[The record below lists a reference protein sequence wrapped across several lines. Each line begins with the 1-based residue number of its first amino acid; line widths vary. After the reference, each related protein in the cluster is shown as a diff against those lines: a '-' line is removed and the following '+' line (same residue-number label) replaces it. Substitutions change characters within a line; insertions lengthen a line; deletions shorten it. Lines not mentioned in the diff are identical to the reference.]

1 MGEVGQPEDV
11 PRRARV
17 RRASRCLV
25 TGGAGFIGS
34 HLVDHLLAGGHR
46 VTVLDDLS
54 ASTRDNLPLHH
65 SALTVVEG
73 HVGDA
78 PHLLDQLV
86 READLVCH
94 LAGPTGVRRAQQQ
107 PFATTDNIVRAG
119 LEVTRACADWR
130 RPLLFLSSSEVY
142 GAGLVH
148 ASETDDLRLG
158 TQPRFSHAAAKLTVE
173 HLVLGLHRSF
183 GVPSWVVRPFNVVG
197 PRQSPTSGHV
207 VPSFLQAALR
217 GTDLVVHGDGTQ
229 RRTFLHVADFVAGLD
244 AVLSAPALVGQ
255 PVNLGGHESCAIADL
270 AALVVR
276 TVGNPVR
283 VRHVGHEEV
292 FGSPVVDPRD
302 RHGSVQLL
310 ATETGWAPARTLA
323 DAVGEAEEWLRPR
336 LAAGGSLT
344 ARRPGSPLPA
354 TV

>member
-1 MGEVGQPEDV
+1 MGQPEDA
-11 PRRARV
+11 PRRTGV
-17 RRASRCLV
+17 RRVSRCLV

-54 ASTRDNLPLHH
+54 ASRRDNLPLHH
-65 SALTVVEG
+65 PGLRVIEG

-107 PFATTDNIVRAG
+107 PFATADGLLRSG

-158 TQPRFSHAAAKLTVE
+158 TQPRFSHAAAKLAVE

-229 RRTFLHVADFVAGLD
+229 RRTFLHVADFVSGLD
-244 AVLSAPALVGQ
+244 AVLGAPALVGR
-255 PVNLGGHESCAIADL
+255 PVNVGGQESCSVADL
-270 AALVVR
+270 GELVLR
-276 TVGNPVR
+276 TVGSSAR
-283 VRHVGHEEV
+283 LRRVGHEEV
-292 FGSPVVDPRD
+292 FGPGIVDPRD
-302 RHGSVQLL
+302 RRGSVELL
-310 ATETGWAPARTLA
+310 ATATGWAPARTLE
-323 DAVGEAEEWLRPR
+323 DAVREAGEWLRPR
-336 LAAGGSLT
+336 VAAGGFVT
-344 ARRPGSPLPA
+344 APRPGSPLPA